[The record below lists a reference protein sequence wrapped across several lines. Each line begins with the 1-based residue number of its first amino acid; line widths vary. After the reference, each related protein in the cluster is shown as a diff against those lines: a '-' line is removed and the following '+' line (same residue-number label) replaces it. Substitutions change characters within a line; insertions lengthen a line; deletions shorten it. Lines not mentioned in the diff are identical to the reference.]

1 MRIHRILEVS
11 NANGPGSRFVV
22 WVQGCS
28 RNCPG
33 CFNPQTHDPCAG
45 YELEVSEIIQQIPL
59 AKVGGITVSGGEP
72 FEQAEELLELLEETG
87 RKGLNRLVYSG
98 YTYEELLAQKSC
110 AYKKCLSEIDIL
122 IDGAYEKENP
132 PLMPWT
138 GSGNQRLIQL
148 HCGRIKKIYKKKDI
162 ETAAA
167 VAPNGEII
175 IDKNGGIITTGIFDS
190 RIFL

>member
-1 MRIHRILEVS
+1 MRIHRILDIS

-45 YELEVSEIIQQIPL
+45 YELDVSEIIKQIPL
-59 AKVGGITVSGGEP
+59 ARVGGITVSGGEP
-72 FEQAEELLELLEETG
+72 FEQAEELLALLEETG
-87 RKGLNRLVYSG
+87 QKGLNRLVYSG

-110 AYKKCLSEIDIL
+110 AYEKCLSEIDLL
-122 IDGAYEKENP
+122 IDGAYEKENLP
-132 PLMPWT
+132 FMPWT

-148 HCGRIKKIYKKKDI
+148 HCGRIKKIYEKNDI
-162 ETAAA
+162 ETAL
-167 VAPNGEII
+167 APDGEII